1 MTGERSDYPWWARS
15 TGGNRGWALTLAI
28 AYTLIGVL
36 NSIVGFRRPDIV
48 LALIGLGF
56 LLLAVWAWAVVV
68 YLNRRS
74 GASGD
79 RRGW

>member
-1 MTGERSDYPWWARS
+1 MGERSELAWWARS
-15 TGGNRGWALTLAI
+15 TGGNRGYALMLAI
-28 AYTLIGVL
+28 GYTLSGVVF
-36 NSIVGFRRPDIV
+36 SVVGFRRPDLV
-48 LALIGLGF
+48 TALTGLAF

-74 GASGD
+74 AGSGD